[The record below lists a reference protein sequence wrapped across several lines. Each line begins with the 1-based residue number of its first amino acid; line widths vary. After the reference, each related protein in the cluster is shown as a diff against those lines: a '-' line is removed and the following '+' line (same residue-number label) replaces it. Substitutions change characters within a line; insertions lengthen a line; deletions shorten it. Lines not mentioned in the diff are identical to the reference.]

1 MANTRVEVD
10 AHSSSVIYKRAPR
23 ASVLFRS
30 SDDIEEEGGEG
41 GGGGGGEEDNV
52 LGCSI
57 LVVVKLCLP
66 DAEGGGEDESK
77 NKCNLTPTKP

>member
-30 SDDIEEEGGEG
+30 SDDIEKEGGE
-41 GGGGGGEEDNV
+41 GGGGGEEDNV

-57 LVVVKLCLP
+57 LVVVKLCLL

>member
-30 SDDIEEEGGEG
+30 SDDIERGGEG
-41 GGGGGGEEDNV
+41 EGGGEEDNV

-57 LVVVKLCLP
+57 LVVVKLCLL